1 MVQKEGGQ
9 RNDHGALVGQVSQCI
24 LSCLPRIYM
33 FMGGILTI
41 FKIISQLYNKRGGD
55 N

>member
-24 LSCLPRIYM
+24 LSWPLRIYM
-33 FMGGILTI
+33 FMGGDLDH
-41 FKIISQLYNKRGGD
+41 FQD
-55 N
+55 NLQMI